1 MKLASD
7 HTIVTRHVE
16 VGVPAGGA
24 LVTGG
29 VLHAVGSRSEAVRL
43 AMVVTALRARGIPQ
57 AVARLVGPEGSS
69 AEVFNRDGL
78 PRTEDLVQA
87 GGSTD
92 VERTAHALAAA
103 EQTLLEHAPAMVVL
117 GGDGDGA
124 LAFALA
130 ASKLDI
136 PIVRL
141 GAGLRCG
148 DFSLSEEINR
158 TLTDR
163 LANVL
168 FTDTREVA
176 DALETEGI
184 DPDRAHHVGS
194 TAIDLL
200 RRCEAAAERTAAW
213 RRYDVP
219 LRGYVLVTLHRPE
232 NVRDDIR
239 VAQITHALI
248 ALGHRRP
255 VVLPLHPETRM
266 RMEAMGDLSRLE
278 SAGVRITEPLG
289 YLDFLSLEQTAGAI
303 LTDSGLVQDEAS
315 ALGVRC
321 YTLRRA
327 TERLV
332 TLTQG
337 TNVLLGDDPSE
348 IIEVR
353 LDDRTPVP
361 SAIPLWDGRASER
374 IATELVRRMTL
385 ELAS

>member
-1 MKLASD
+1 MKLATD

-24 LVTGG
+24 FVTGG

-43 AMVVTALRARGIPQ
+43 ASVVTSLRARGIPQ
-57 AVARLVGPEGSS
+57 AVARLVGPQGASGD
-69 AEVFNRDGL
+69 VFTRDGL

-87 GGSTD
+87 GQRTD
-92 VERTAHALAAA
+92 IERTAQALAAA
-103 EQTLLEHAPAMVVL
+103 EQTLLEHAPGMLLLA
-117 GGDGDGA
+117 GDGDGV

-136 PIVRL
+136 PIVRV

-168 FTDTREVA
+168 FTDGREVA
-176 DALETEGI
+176 AELECEGI
-184 DPDRAHHVGS
+184 DPSRAYHVGN

-200 RRCEAAAERTAAW
+200 RRCEATAERTAAW
-213 RRYDVP
+213 RRYGVP

-232 NVRDDIR
+232 NVRDDLR
-239 VAQITHALI
+239 VAQITQALI
-248 ALGHRRP
+248 DLGRRRP

-266 RMEAMGDLSRLE
+266 RMEVMGDLSRLE
-278 SAGVRITEPLG
+278 AAGVRITEPLG
-289 YLDFLSLEQTAGAI
+289 YLDFLSLEQAAGAI
-303 LTDSGLVQDEAS
+303 LTDSGLVQDEAA

-327 TERLV
+327 SERVV
-332 TLTQG
+332 TLIHG

-348 IIEVR
+348 IVEVR

-361 SAIPLWDGRASER
+361 NAIPLWDGRASER
-374 IATELVRRMTL
+374 IANELVRRMTL